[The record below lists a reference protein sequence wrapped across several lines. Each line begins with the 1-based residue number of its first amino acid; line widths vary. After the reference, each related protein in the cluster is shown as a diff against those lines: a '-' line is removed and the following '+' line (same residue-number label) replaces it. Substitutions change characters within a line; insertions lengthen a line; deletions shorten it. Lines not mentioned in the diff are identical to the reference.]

1 MRRGVLNLAPY
12 NKNYFSSLSEVVVR
26 GSCSS
31 VILLFVVLALG
42 ACSNTLE
49 PDAENDVSVASS
61 SSVGVSSSSVV
72 VGERSSSSGYVRRSS
87 SSSYVADDERSSSS
101 GRASASSSSAAEDLL
116 GLSVTSEATLG
127 AYFDQNVSN
136 EQVLVRAVVSRI
148 LADDTVGDQHQRFV
162 LKLTSGQTLLVAH
175 NIDLGARVPLSV
187 GETVYVYGEYEWNAE
202 GGVVHWTH
210 VDPDGSHV
218 AGWIL
223 YNGTRYQ

>member
-1 MRRGVLNLAPY
+1 VRCSVSGVLWILAA
-12 NKNYFSSLSEVVVR
+12 LM
-26 GSCSS
+26 
-31 VILLFVVLALG
+31 LG
-42 ACSNTLE
+42 ACANTLE
-49 PDAENDVSVASS
+49 PDAENDVSAASS
-61 SSVGVSSSSVV
+61 SSVGVSSSSVIV
-72 VGERSSSSGYVRRSS
+72 SGELSSSSGDMLRSS
-87 SSSYVADDERSSSS
+87 SSSYVADGEFSSSS
-101 GRASASSSSAAEDLL
+101 GGVPASSSSVAVDLL

-127 AYFDQNVSN
+127 AYFAQNVSN

-148 LADDTVGDQHQRFV
+148 LADDTVGDQHQRFIF
-162 LKLTSGQTLLVAH
+162 KLTSGQTLLVAH

>member
-1 MRRGVLNLAPY
+1 MRCPVSGVLWILAA
-12 NKNYFSSLSEVVVR
+12 LM
-26 GSCSS
+26 
-31 VILLFVVLALG
+31 LG
-42 ACSNTLE
+42 ACANTLE

-72 VGERSSSSGYVRRSS
+72 VGELSSSSGDVRRSS
-87 SSSYVADDERSSSS
+87 SSSYGAIDGESSSS
-101 GRASASSSSAAEDLL
+101 LNDAFISSSSVAVDLL

-148 LADDTVGDQHQRFV
+148 LADDTVGDQHQRFI
-162 LKLTSGQTLLVAH
+162 LKLMSGQTLLVAH